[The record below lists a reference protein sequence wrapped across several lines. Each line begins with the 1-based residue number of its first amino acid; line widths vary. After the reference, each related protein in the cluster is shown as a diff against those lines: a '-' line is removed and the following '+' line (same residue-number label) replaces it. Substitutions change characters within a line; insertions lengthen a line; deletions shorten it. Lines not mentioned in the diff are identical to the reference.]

1 MPTPDELEIEADYY
15 RFMLLF
21 VHVFSTWPPTCVF
34 VFVQSV
40 QWQESLQFVMN
51 SKIWVK
57 SPSHDYLEDRREEKD
72 PEIIE
77 VRLLPTSSCDYVI
90 LCVPNFGTP
99 NSHYFSIYSYR
110 VIIFE
115 RNLSSPETFI
125 ILYPFLPSAGTAFSG
140 RHPGS
145 WLIARIQK
153 WGVLKHGG
161 SP

>member
-1 MPTPDELEIEADYY
+1 MPTPDERLILHIQLEIEADYY

-77 VRLLPTSSCDYVI
+77 GLLLVAVI
-90 LCVPNFGTP
+90 MCPKLRYPKLTP
-99 NSHYFSIYSYR
+99 LFD
-110 VIIFE
+110 
-115 RNLSSPETFI
+115 L
-125 ILYPFLPSAGTAFSG
+125 FL
-140 RHPGS
+140 
-145 WLIARIQK
+145 
-153 WGVLKHGG
+153 
-161 SP
+161 